1 MSLFDSLFD
10 QKETSNKIGK
20 VRKCPQCGTN
30 VPASKVICP
39 ECGWEFDEDVNAKG
53 ILHKLSEEVKKTKG
67 FFSMES
73 EEDVISAFPI
83 PKVKS
88 DLLELTI
95 YFKAKVK
102 NIEKQKNTEN
112 FDINLFE
119 AYKEKYAECIM
130 KAKQFYAQDP
140 SFTKLINEYDEE
152 EIKEEKK
159 IKAEKRIQFILPVVI
174 LIILGIIFAI
184 MELI

>member
-1 MSLFDSLFD
+1 MSLFDGLFD

-20 VRKCPQCGTN
+20 IRKCPQCGTN

-53 ILHKLSEEVKKTKG
+53 VLHKLSEEVKKTRG

-102 NIEKQKNTEN
+102 NLNKQKNTEN
-112 FDINLFE
+112 FDRYLFD
-119 AYKEKYAECIM
+119 AYKEKYVECIM
-130 KAKQFYAQDP
+130 KAKQFYPQDP
-140 SFTKLINEYDEE
+140 SFVKLINEYDEE

-159 IKAEKRIQFILPVVI
+159 NKTEKRVKFILPIVI
-174 LIILGIIFAI
+174 FIILGIILAI
-184 MELI
+184 MGLV